1 MKVVIVMNP
10 DPNSWV
16 RPRVVEQNLFHPRV
30 GEENTDQFPCRFLV
44 VFVIVPGDWKLKAV
58 FAKRTHVDL
67 KAVNMRRVFVFRSV
81 SLADI
86 TDPELAT
93 VDRCPLPFD
102 PQEHCHH
109 RRMGVLKLPS
119 ARGSVH
125 IVARFFGSLREHE
138 VGACVL
144 RLKLR

>member
-67 KAVNMRRVFVFRSV
+67 KAVNMRRVSFS
-81 SLADI
+81 A
-86 TDPELAT
+86 
-93 VDRCPLPFD
+93 
-102 PQEHCHH
+102 
-109 RRMGVLKLPS
+109 PS
-119 ARGSVH
+119 ALL
-125 IVARFFGSLREHE
+125 ILPIPN
-138 VGACVL
+138 L
-144 RLKLR
+144 RLSIAAHSRSTHRSIVIIEGWAY